1 MTPLTPINPLFA
13 ELSDSEVIRAGF
25 VTVYDSFDVYW
36 HHCDTINDTIY
47 WHHCDTISD
56 TVSVF
61 SQFWLFCHFC
71 IWFRACFNSFD
82 SFVCQCQRCHLSGV
96 NGVTECYSVST
107 VSPSVTVCHRVLQCV
122 LGVIECY
129 SVSSVSS
136 SGTLCDNVW
145 HRIWPILLD
154 FDEVWPILLD
164 FDDIWPIYDPFMT
177 HFDSFDWFMNQL
189 WPILNDFDPIS
200 MNFDEFMIKWPLLM
214 NFDKIS
220 WKKSHFGDPDGVY
233 GVPLWSAPCPT
244 THYPVPPTNAR
255 HAPGHCTSCPTLSHA
270 GVTGSPGSF
279 WFQHEGHKP
288 RSLVNP
294 RLCLKKITFL
304 VKFLCF
310 IKSLASLICQNC
322 QNGCFPWF
330 SWN

>member
-164 FDDIWPIYDPFMT
+164 FDDIWPDFTRFWRNLT
-177 HFDSFDWFMNQL
+177 HFDRNLTHSDRNMTILTEIWPFFWPRYDHFRPIFDEFHWF
-189 WPILNDFDPIS
+189 S
-200 MNFDEFMIKWPLLM
+200 MNF
-214 NFDKIS
+214 
-220 WKKSHFGDPDGVY
+220 GDF
-233 GVPLWSAPCPT
+233 
-244 THYPVPPTNAR
+244 R
-255 HAPGHCTSCPTLSHA
+255 HL
-270 GVTGSPGSF
+270 
-279 WFQHEGHKP
+279 
-288 RSLVNP
+288 
-294 RLCLKKITFL
+294 
-304 VKFLCF
+304 
-310 IKSLASLICQNC
+310 
-322 QNGCFPWF
+322 
-330 SWN
+330 